1 MGTSATPTP
10 AKVGGQTAPRPL
22 QQQANVLQR
31 ASQLDEVEAAIS
43 RLTGQVGSL
52 GTRLDMH
59 MSLVQGSEP
68 PATGPVGSGVGL
80 SNGGPPPFKLA
91 ALHMSLQTLEGAVK
105 YLEQQ
110 VQRVEKL

>member
-22 QQQANVLQR
+22 QQQANALQR
-31 ASQLDEVEAAIS
+31 SSQLDEVEAAIS

-52 GTRLDMH
+52 ASRLDQH
-59 MSLVQGSEP
+59 MTNVQGLEP
-68 PATGPVGSGVGL
+68 PAGGPVGGQVMG
-80 SNGGPPPFKLA
+80 GGPPPFKLA